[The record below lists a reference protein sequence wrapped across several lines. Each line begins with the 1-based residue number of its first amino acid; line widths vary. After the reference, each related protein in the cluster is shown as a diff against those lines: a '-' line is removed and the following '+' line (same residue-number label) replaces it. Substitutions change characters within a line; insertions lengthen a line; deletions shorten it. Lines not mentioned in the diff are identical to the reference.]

1 MSPRLL
7 ILLLLL
13 PSAARAHHGQ
23 DFLVTLDAGV
33 PRPGHFTAFAS
44 FEWSKSGDTDELSL
58 EPGFMAGLLPG
69 LALGTSFRL
78 ADEGPGGWDY
88 TAVDPQLQWTLPTG
102 DLPVSFA
109 FSAGYAFADGSAAHG
124 HAGAVHQHVDDGG
137 GIDPGPD
144 GPPPGADT
152 GGHVHLHDH
161 GHSHGGIHRHGEDHF
176 HFRFIA
182 DTNLGESTRLVL
194 NLIGV
199 APGSG
204 EVDFGYSFGIRQR
217 LSHDWAV
224 GLENIGDFN
233 RHGENE
239 LIAGLYWTPVH
250 DCTVR
255 LGLGA
260 GIGAASTDFS
270 VRSGITWR
278 F

>member
-1 MSPRLL
+1 MNWLL
-7 ILLLLL
+7 VLLLLL
-13 PSAARAHHGQ
+13 FQAVARAHHGQ

-33 PRPGHFTAFAS
+33 PRPGHFTAFTS
-44 FEWSKSGDTDELSL
+44 FEWSKVGDTDELSL
-58 EPGFMAGLLPG
+58 EPGFMAGVLPG

-88 TAVDPQLQWTLPTG
+88 TAVDPQLLWTLPTG
-102 DLPVSFA
+102 DLPVSLA
-109 FSAGYAFADGSAAHG
+109 FSAGYVFANGSAAHTDAGVG
-124 HAGAVHQHVDDGG
+124 HSHGIPSG

-144 GPPPGADT
+144 GPPPGSDT
-152 GGHVHLHDH
+152 GNHVHFHD
-161 GHSHGGIHRHGEDHF
+161 HSHGGIHRHGEDHF

-182 DTNLGESTRLVL
+182 DATITEDTRFVL

-204 EVDFGYSFGIRQR
+204 EVDFGYSLGIRQR
-217 LSHDWAV
+217 LSHDWAI

-233 RHGENE
+233 LHGENE

-250 DCTVR
+250 DCTIR

-260 GIGAASTDFS
+260 GIGSASTDFS